1 VQPWLQYGWDVSRT
15 QWVMLVYR
23 LPRTPSTPRINV
35 WRKLRRLG
43 VVQVVDG
50 VVALPLDSRNREQ
63 LEWLADEVVAAGG
76 AATIWVSQTATAAQ
90 ERALATEM
98 ALRVADEYRAITA
111 SAQGAVDG
119 GEVQRRRTLARLR
132 RELRRVGSRDYFPPP
147 ERDEA
152 RAAVE
157 RLAALSVEVSR

>member
-1 VQPWLQYGWDVSRT
+1 
-15 QWVMLVYR
+15 MLVYR
-23 LPRTPSTPRINV
+23 LPRAPSTPRITL

-76 AATIWVSQTATAAQ
+76 DATIWVSEPATAGQ
-90 ERALATEM
+90 ERALAAEM
-98 ALRVADEYRAITA
+98 AMRIAAEYQAIT
-111 SAQGAVDG
+111 SAAETAIETGAV
-119 GEVQRRRTLARLR
+119 ERRRTLARLR

-147 ERDEA
+147 ERGDA

-157 RLAALSVEVSR
+157 RLAEVAMEVAG